1 MLHKNSDFV
10 IPSGSGYET
19 VKRKIKN
26 YIFFLVS
33 YLISLPF
40 YLLVRKGRPGA
51 LDPCINPV
59 TMAVSSAVKETF
71 WEGLRVLV
79 KVN

>member
-1 MLHKNSDFV
+1 MLHKNSDFA
-10 IPSGSGYET
+10 IPNGSGYET

-40 YLLVRKGRPGA
+40 YLLVRKGGA
-51 LDPCINPV
+51 GLLDSCIEIQYS
-59 TMAVSSAVKETF
+59 VSVGYYMNGAF
-71 WEGLRVLV
+71 WEGLRVL
-79 KVN
+79 